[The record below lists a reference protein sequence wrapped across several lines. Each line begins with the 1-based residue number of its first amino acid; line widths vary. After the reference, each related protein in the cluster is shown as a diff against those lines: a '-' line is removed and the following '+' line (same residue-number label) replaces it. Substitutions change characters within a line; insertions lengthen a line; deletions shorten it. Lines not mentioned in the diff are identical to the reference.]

1 MQIGT
6 RWADNVPPPP
16 SVPAALAEAIRA
28 ANLRG
33 GSWTL
38 TWLEGRPIADHSDGT
53 HLEIDDT
60 GGVTDGSSELCDED
74 DDWLTG

>member
-6 RWADNVPPPP
+6 RWPDHTPPP
-16 SVPAALAEAIRA
+16 SSVPSALADAIKA
-28 ANLRG
+28 AQVRG

-53 HLEIDDT
+53 HLELNPE
-60 GGVTDGSSELCDED
+60 GAVTDRGDELFDED
-74 DDWLTG
+74 DDWLS